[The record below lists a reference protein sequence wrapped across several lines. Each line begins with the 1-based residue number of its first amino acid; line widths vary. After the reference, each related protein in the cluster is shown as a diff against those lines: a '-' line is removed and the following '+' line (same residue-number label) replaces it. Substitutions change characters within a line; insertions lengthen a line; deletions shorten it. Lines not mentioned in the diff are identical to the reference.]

1 MNPLQILLILRAHY
15 KIALCV
21 ALATIAIALAVT
33 LYLPKRYTAATAVLV
48 DVKSPDPIVAMM
60 LPSNLATQVDIIN
73 SQRVALRV
81 VRTLGLLDAP
91 GVRDQW
97 ANATDGRGTP
107 ETWLRI
113 YC

>member
-15 KIALCV
+15 KIALFV

-33 LYLPKRYTAATAVLV
+33 LLLPKRYTAATSVLV

-60 LPSNLATQVDIIN
+60 LPSSLATQVDIIN

-81 VRTLGLLDAP
+81 VRTLGLVDAP

-97 ANATDGRGTP
+97 ARATDGKGTP
-107 ETWLRI
+107 ETWLADLL
-113 YC
+113 